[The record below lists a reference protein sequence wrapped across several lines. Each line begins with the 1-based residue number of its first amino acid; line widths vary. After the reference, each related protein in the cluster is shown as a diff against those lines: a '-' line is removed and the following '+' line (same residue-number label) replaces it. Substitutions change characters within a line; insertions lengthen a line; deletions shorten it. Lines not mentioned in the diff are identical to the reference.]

1 MIYILAFIVLI
12 GVIVF
17 VHELG
22 HYLAARS
29 VGVGVERFSIGM
41 PPNFVDFTKTKK
53 GLIIDIYFFVLKN
66 GKVKWQ
72 KIYSTTLSSFNTP
85 SETIFTIGLL
95 PLGGYVKM
103 KGILDESMDSEFKG
117 EKDELE
123 SKNALQKIWVM
134 SAGVIMNLILTF
146 FVFTLIGNLQGD
158 TKIENPNTTIDYI
171 VTDQQAYNA
180 GLQVGDSF
188 I

>member
-53 GLIIDIYFFVLKN
+53 GLIIDIYFFVLK
-66 GKVKWQ
+66 KW
-72 KIYSTTLSSFNTP
+72 KSKMAKNLFN
-85 SETIFTIGLL
+85 
-95 PLGGYVKM
+95 Y
-103 KGILDESMDSEFKG
+103 
-117 EKDELE
+117 
-123 SKNALQKIWVM
+123 ALI
-134 SAGVIMNLILTF
+134 I
-146 FVFTLIGNLQGD
+146 
-158 TKIENPNTTIDYI
+158 
-171 VTDQQAYNA
+171 
-180 GLQVGDSF
+180 
-188 I
+188 